1 MDETTPPQADLSIG
15 SRLNQARIQAGLSIS
30 DMSERIKFSVR
41 QIEALENNEFEQ
53 LGLGFS
59 RSFLRSYARA
69 LDLDANTLIDDLPNT
84 SVSQTSK
91 LNIHDEQIA
100 LNQRNSLWKIVVGT
114 IILLMILIAP
124 WFIYRWL
131 SQSDAMPATDSK
143 PVSAVSARPSALPVT
158 SISRPNVVSTT
169 NPRPNS
175 ISAPI
180 PTIAPLNLKAGPNV
194 EAPTAT
200 TSTESNTATSNTT
213 TSGSTSSM
221 AASPKTATT
230 NASVPNPIA
239 TTQAAP
245 NSAASGPAT
254 PALPL
259 PAPTNNGNTTSSV
272 ITVQPIQ
279 NLQLQFNGDA
289 WVRIRDNQHH
299 TLTSHLYQTG
309 QHASFSAPA
318 PLSLVIGNAAQVSL
332 TDNGQVIDL
341 VAHTKN
347 KVATLTLGTT
357 K

>member
-1 MDETTPPQADLSIG
+1 MDEITLPQADLSIG
-15 SRLNQARIQAGLSIS
+15 SRLNQARTQAGLSIS

-53 LGLGFS
+53 LGLSFS

-69 LDLDANTLIDDLPNT
+69 LDLDANTLIDDLPDT

-131 SQSDAMPATDSK
+131 SQSDTVAANESK
-143 PVSAVSARPSALPVT
+143 PVSAVGTRPSAQPAT
-158 SISRPNVVSTT
+158 SISQPNVAGTT
-169 NPRPNS
+169 NPRPDS
-175 ISAPI
+175 ISAPT
-180 PTIAPLNLKAGPNV
+180 PTIAPLNLKAGPNMD
-194 EAPTAT
+194 ARTAT
-200 TSTESNTATSNTT
+200 TSTESNSATPNTS
-213 TSGSTSSM
+213 TSGSTPSM
-221 AASPKTATT
+221 ATTPKMATM
-230 NASVPNPIA
+230 NSSVPNPIV

-259 PAPTNNGNTTSSV
+259 SAPANADNTRSSAV
-272 ITVQPIQ
+272 TVFPIQ

-341 VAHTKN
+341 VTHTKN
-347 KVATLTLGTT
+347 KVATLTLGAT